1 MNIRIF
7 KIHKNSNSQFMVS
20 VVSRNSRSQC
30 EKCSFSVMDARYEA
44 RRADGD
50 GKASSEL
57 ALHGKELIA
66 FFQV

>member
-1 MNIRIF
+1 
-7 KIHKNSNSQFMVS
+7 MVS